1 MNWLIHPGVLL
12 LAVAIPCLRQSG
24 AVETPSV
31 PLNAEQVVN
40 NLVQKNLERAQ
51 ALMSYEG
58 TRIYRLDYHG
68 FPGARSAEM
77 VVDVKYQS
85 PASKEFTIRSETGSK
100 LLIERVFNKLLQ
112 SEKEALAE
120 ENQRRTALNS
130 DNYLF
135 TMAGYET
142 TPAGPVYILLVE
154 PRAKNK
160 FLYRGR
166 IWVDANDFAV
176 TRIEGEPA
184 KNPSFW
190 TKDTKIEQIY
200 AKVGDF
206 WLPAMNRSASTIRL
220 GGRASF
226 SIEYKDYQITAA
238 TPLIKSSRT
247 IAVRH

>member
-238 TPLIKSSRT
+238 TPLIKSSHT